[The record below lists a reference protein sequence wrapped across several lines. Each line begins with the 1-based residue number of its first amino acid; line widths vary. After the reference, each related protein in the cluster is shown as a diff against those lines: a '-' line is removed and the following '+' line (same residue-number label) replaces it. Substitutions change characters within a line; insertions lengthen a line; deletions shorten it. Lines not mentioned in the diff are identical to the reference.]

1 METNMV
7 RTRKE
12 QVYQQMAAEIKA
24 AARLEIQE
32 RGTAGISL
40 RALARRLNITAPAVY
55 NYFPSL
61 DDLLTALL
69 VDAFNALADAM
80 QAAGE
85 ALPSGT
91 PVLQRARAAILEY
104 RGWAVRH
111 PEEFQLIYGN
121 PIPGYAAPAELT
133 RPLAARPFAIL
144 LSYFGAAIERGEAL
158 LPPGYRQAPTA
169 LLPYL
174 EGLRAASGF
183 TEPAELLYYLTAGWA
198 RVHGMVMLELFQ
210 HTQGVIGQPEV
221 FYQQEVDLI
230 IRSMQS

>member
-1 METNMV
+1 MV

-12 QVYQQMAAEIKA
+12 QAYQQMAAEIKT
-24 AARLEIQE
+24 AARLEIRE

-61 DDLLTALL
+61 DDLLTALV

-85 ALPSGT
+85 ALLPGA
-91 PVLQRARAAILEY
+91 PALERARAEVLAY
-104 RGWAVRH
+104 RGWAVRN

-121 PIPGYAAPAELT
+121 PIPGYAAPSEIT
-133 RPLAARPFAIL
+133 QPLAARPFAIL
-144 LSYFGAAIERGEAL
+144 LASFGAALKSGQAQ
-158 LPPGYRQAPTA
+158 LPPAYRQVPPE
-169 LLPYL
+169 LRPHLD
-174 EGLRAASGF
+174 GLRAARGF
-183 TEPAELLYYLTAGWA
+183 SESAELLYFLTAGWA